1 MKPDIKHPITKAS
14 QNMSGWPW
22 MLSGL
27 SLGLIV
33 AVLIYTNN
41 RHQVEE
47 TSAYTLNQMPL
58 ETPLEPAPETPVAP
72 EVAVIEYP
80 ADGYTFYEMLP
91 KENPQLESQI
101 NPISVVTQTNT
112 ETNDLYI
119 LQAGSFIASADAERM
134 RTNLMV
140 LNIESKIEA
149 VTIDSN
155 EYHRVIIGPI
165 EGINELNGLRE
176 QLSNANIDVY
186 MRTVSD

>member
-1 MKPDIKHPITKAS
+1 MKSDVKHPTTKAS

-41 RHQVEE
+41 RYQVEE

-72 EVAVIEYP
+72 EVAVIEHP

-91 KENPQLESQI
+91 KENPQLESEI

>member
-1 MKPDIKHPITKAS
+1 MKSDVKYPTTKAS

-33 AVLIYTNN
+33 AVLIYINN
-41 RHQVEE
+41 RHEIDKTRAQIP
-47 TSAYTLNQMPL
+47 NQMPV
-58 ETPLEPAPETPVAP
+58 ETRLEPAPETAVAP
-72 EVAVIEYP
+72 EVAVIEHP

-91 KENPQLESQI
+91 KENPQLESGI
-101 NPISVVTQTNT
+101 NPISVVAQTNT

-119 LQAGSFIASADAERM
+119 LQVGSFTASADAERM
-134 RTNLMV
+134 RTNLML
-140 LNIESKIEA
+140 LNIESRIEEI
-149 VTIDSN
+149 TIDSN

-165 EGINELNGLRE
+165 EGINELNSLRE
-176 QLSNANIDVY
+176 QLSGANIDVY

>member
-1 MKPDIKHPITKAS
+1 MKPDVKHPTTKAS
-14 QNMSGWPW
+14 QNTSGWPW

-41 RHQVEE
+41 RYQVEE

-58 ETPLEPAPETPVAP
+58 ETRLEPAPETPVAP
-72 EVAVIEYP
+72 EVSVIEHP

-91 KENPQLESQI
+91 KENPQLESEI
-101 NPISVVTQTNT
+101 SPISVVTQTNT